1 MIYAFGCYELD
12 SDAYELRRAGA
23 LVPAQRRVFDLLA
36 FLVRRGS
43 VVTTYA
49 QLIAHVWEGTV
60 VSRAAVA
67 QAICGVRLLL
77 EDDDAHPQYIG
88 TVRGRGYRFLAEVEQ
103 RNRPRYAPVEYAP
116 LEGPQAEIGTPEHAP
131 ATADERAR
139 ATAAQIVE
147 HLRTALRLCAEME
160 GYRERSDALVDR
172 ALEELAG
179 TLARAPESR
188 RSAVATRSPRHR

>member
-1 MIYAFGCYELD
+1 
-12 SDAYELRRAGA
+12 
-23 LVPAQRRVFDLLA
+23 
-36 FLVRRGS
+36 
-43 VVTTYA
+43 VTTYA

-77 EDDDAHPQYIG
+77 EDDDAHPRYIG
-88 TVRGRGYRFLAEVEQ
+88 TVRGRGYRFLAEVEE
-103 RNRPRYAPVEYAP
+103 RDRPRYAPF
-116 LEGPQAEIGTPEHAP
+116 EGPQAEIGTPEHDP

-139 ATAAQIVE
+139 TTAAQIVG
-147 HLRTALRLCAEME
+147 HLRAALRLCAEME

-179 TLARAPESR
+179 TLARAPESGLG
-188 RSAVATRSPRHR
+188 AVATRSPRHR